1 MTDRIKDFPCKRNMD
16 LRKDSLRAMRTLD
29 VNNSAVISSLTEK
42 WENKK
47 LKTNCEIRLQEVA
60 AKNDLIKEIME
71 SNLLITNDLPPSRTK
86 RSSLEPNL
94 MLLRCLY
101 FVLDSSSSP
110 MYLMDFLSKR
120 SIIVDDFRS
129 NIGLTRTSP
138 VGHQIEIGNQ
148 LSDVNI

>member
-1 MTDRIKDFPCKRNMD
+1 MKKVVWELSLILKKAHEKEHSNISQLTAAQEFGDLVTFMTDRIKDFPGKRNMD

-71 SNLLITNDLPPSRTK
+71 NL
-86 RSSLEPNL
+86 SSVVP
-94 MLLRCLY
+94 
-101 FVLDSSSSP
+101 
-110 MYLMDFLSKR
+110 
-120 SIIVDDFRS
+120 IGVDDFGS